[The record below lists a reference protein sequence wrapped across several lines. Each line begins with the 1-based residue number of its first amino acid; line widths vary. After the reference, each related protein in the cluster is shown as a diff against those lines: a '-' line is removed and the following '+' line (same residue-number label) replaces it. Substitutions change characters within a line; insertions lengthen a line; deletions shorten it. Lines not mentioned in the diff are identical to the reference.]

1 MITYKI
7 IRAES
12 KRACEGDLGYRTGRD
27 KKRRFMRLFFMYSDG
42 RRGKKRLLNRNAAM
56 SETIIRQKMTNNEK
70 YIVSR
75 NKNLYLKIKL

>member
-27 KKRRFMRLFFMYSDG
+27 KKRRFMRLFLCIPMGAEEKETFVESAMRQCLKQLFD
-42 RRGKKRLLNRNAAM
+42 KK
-56 SETIIRQKMTNNEK
+56 
-70 YIVSR
+70 
-75 NKNLYLKIKL
+75 